1 MSISTSDRILAEID
15 GATGWITVNNP
26 ERRNAISEDMLV
38 AMCGVLENFANNPQV
53 RVILLTGAGDKSF
66 IAGADISEFAKQ
78 RSSAD
83 AAAAY
88 AAKLEEARCRLD
100 ESSKPTIAMINGYCI
115 GLGLNLALVCDLRLA
130 SESARFS
137 VPAARMGHGYSW
149 PALKRLNDMV
159 GHAFTREILLTGRQ
173 FDAAEAGGMGL
184 VNRVVKAEELLPLTR
199 SYCTM
204 IGENAPLTMAAA
216 KGALRALLAPAS
228 SFDRAECERLTALCF
243 ASDDYVEGQ
252 NSFREK
258 RKAVFHGK

>member
-1 MSISTSDRILAEID
+1 
-15 GATGWITVNNP
+15 
-26 ERRNAISEDMLV
+26 
-38 AMCGVLENFANNPQV
+38 
-53 RVILLTGAGDKSF
+53 
-66 IAGADISEFAKQ
+66 
-78 RSSAD
+78 
-83 AAAAY
+83 
-88 AAKLEEARCRLD
+88 
-100 ESSKPTIAMINGYCI
+100 
-115 GLGLNLALVCDLRLA
+115 
-130 SESARFS
+130 
-137 VPAARMGHGYSW
+137 
-149 PALKRLNDMV
+149 
-159 GHAFTREILLTGRQ
+159 
-173 FDAAEAGGMGL
+173 MGL